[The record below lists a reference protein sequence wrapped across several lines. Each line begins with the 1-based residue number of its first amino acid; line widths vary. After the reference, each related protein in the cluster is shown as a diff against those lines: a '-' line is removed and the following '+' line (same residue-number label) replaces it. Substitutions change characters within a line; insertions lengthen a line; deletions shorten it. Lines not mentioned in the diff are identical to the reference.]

1 MVESHCQDDQGGFP
15 CGGVS
20 GLGDNLHRDR
30 PQRQVKSDNRLDL
43 RDSHE
48 YLKRHRTW
56 CGMSGVLKGSQA
68 RVLIW

>member
-43 RDSHE
+43 RDSRE
-48 YLKRHRTW
+48 YLKRPSV
-56 CGMSGVLKGSQA
+56 G
-68 RVLIW
+68 